1 MKGSLNIIA
10 HFSMKIIL
18 VEPNLAHT
26 FFGNNFFVPISFS
39 FCSYF
44 VPVLLFCK
52 LCENKIVF
60 RSSHLQ
66 VFYKIDIFKHSAKF
80 TSSLFLNKVA
90 SLRPFALLKQRL

>member
-44 VPVLLFCK
+44 VPVLLFV
-52 LCENKIVF
+52 NF
-60 RSSHLQ
+60 
-66 VFYKIDIFKHSAKF
+66 AKTRLFSEAAICRCF
-80 TSSLFLNKVA
+80 TK
-90 SLRPFALLKQRL
+90 